1 MIQTRCFRAVAVAF
15 LFSLALL
22 GRAQA
27 QADYGYTEF
36 EASGSPEA
44 HQVFLRGLLQ
54 LHNLRVRRR
63 AGLFPGSAG
72 D

>member
-1 MIQTRCFRAVAVAF
+1 MIQTRGFRAVAVAF

-36 EASGSPEA
+36 EASGS
-44 HQVFLRGLLQ
+44 
-54 LHNLRVRRR
+54 RRPPR
-63 AGLFPGSAG
+63 SF
-72 D
+72 